1 MSEAAS
7 TPRDSGPEA
16 GLGPFVKEIYRI
28 WIAERPTQ
36 FAAALAYYA
45 IFSFVPVIY
54 IALTVAN
61 LLLGQLLKTEDLRAK
76 VTNLLGAELSS
87 ALQDAVASLGAR
99 TMSGTTL
106 TSVIAFLILAF
117 TASLIFF
124 QLQHALNS
132 LWQVPPPKRG
142 ATQAFVRNRLLA
154 FAMVLGVVL
163 FMILAAIASA
173 AISIIGSFVSL
184 DTVVTLANLVA
195 FTALLALSFAL
206 IFKFLPNAVVAWR
219 DVWLGAV
226 VAAVLIMIGVQL
238 FSLYLGASRLS
249 SALEAA
255 GAVAIFL
262 MAFYYMGQ
270 IFVLGALFIRVYASM
285 FGSGIVPRGGGSP
298 PDEAP
303 PEGTS
308 PVGSVPEASS

>member
-1 MSEAAS
+1 MSEDNS
-7 TPRDSGPEA
+7 TPQNDPAER
-16 GLGPFVKEIYRI
+16 GLGPFAKEIYRI
-28 WIAERPTQ
+28 WISERPTQ

-54 IALTVAN
+54 IAIPVIN
-61 LLLGQLLKTEDLRAK
+61 LFLGRFLETEDIRARIASLLGP
-76 VTNLLGAELSS
+76 ELSS
-87 ALQDAVASLGAR
+87 ALQDALFSLGER
-99 TMSGTTL
+99 TTSGTTL
-106 TSVIAFLILAF
+106 ASVISFIVLAF

-142 ATQAFVRNRLLA
+142 ETENYVRNRLLA

-163 FMILAAIASA
+163 FMIVVVVVSA
-173 AISIIGSFVSL
+173 AISIVGSFVNLGIVISL
-184 DTVVTLANLVA
+184 GNIVALTALVA
-195 FTALLALSFAL
+195 LAIAL
-206 IFKFLPNAVVAWR
+206 IFKFLPNAWVAWR

-226 VAAVLIMIGVQL
+226 VAAVLIMVGVQL
-238 FSLYLGASRLS
+238 LSWYLGASRVT

-270 IFVLGALFIRVYASM
+270 IFVVGALFVRVYASM
-285 FGSGIVPRGGGSP
+285 FGSGILPRGEQSP

-303 PEGTS
+303 PES
-308 PVGSVPEASS
+308 APPANPVPEASS

>member
-7 TPRDSGPEA
+7 TPMDSGSEA
-16 GLGPFVKEIYRI
+16 GLGPFVKEIYGI
-28 WIAERPTQ
+28 WITERPTQ

-54 IALTVAN
+54 IALTVAS
-61 LLLGQLLKTEDLRAK
+61 LFLGQLLETEDLSAK

-87 ALQDAVASLGAR
+87 ALQDAVISLGER

-142 ATQAFVRNRLLA
+142 ATLAFVRNRLLA

-163 FMILAAIASA
+163 FMILAAVVSA
-173 AISIIGSFVSL
+173 AISIISSFVSL
-184 DTVVTLANLVA
+184 GLVVTLVNLVA

-219 DVWLGAV
+219 DVWLGAG

-303 PEGTS
+303 PEGAS
-308 PVGSVPEASS
+308 PAGSAPEASS